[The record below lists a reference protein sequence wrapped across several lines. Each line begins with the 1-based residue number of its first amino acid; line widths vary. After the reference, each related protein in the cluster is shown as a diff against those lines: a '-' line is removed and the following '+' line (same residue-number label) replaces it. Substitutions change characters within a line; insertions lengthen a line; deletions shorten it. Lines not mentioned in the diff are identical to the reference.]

1 MSFMQRLS
9 TFRHSFRFRLLLQL
23 ALLTAATTAA
33 FTLFYVSH
41 EISVYR
47 SQLQRE
53 AQLLADQL
61 AFNAKLPLFA
71 EDRHA
76 LTHLIEDAQQRFP
89 VRMLSIAN
97 NNGVILAAVGDP
109 QVGKESDDIALS
121 VMVTA
126 GDREYA
132 PEALLLGK
140 PPASDEGQAI
150 GRVSVVLETS
160 GLRTRIRNLVAV
172 SVVIGLCFWLVVS
185 TLGYLLLERVT
196 KSFNLLMEGV
206 KEIERGDL
214 TTRIPVMSDDE
225 PGRAAKAINGLA
237 EGLQRREEENLRLQQ
252 ERDSALRLEVQTEKK
267 QIMARLIQT
276 NKMTSLGLLASCMSH
291 EINNPNAT
299 IGLSTHYLSLA
310 WRDALPLLKRSA
322 EEEGDF
328 SLGGIPFSESEHEV
342 MGCVD
347 KIHANSKR
355 IAQVVQ
361 DLRNYSLGMDSE
373 FTPGIDV
380 NALVASAL
388 TILRCYNRLSD
399 SNLSVDTP
407 PELPRITGNQQQLEQ
422 VVVNLLM
429 NAQQALPKGKGN
441 VRLETAYDETA
452 NQVTI
457 SVVDDGEGI
466 AEEVRSRLLEPFV
479 STRISDGG
487 SGLGLYISNF
497 IVSEHKGCLEF
508 QSEVGKGTTVTI
520 RLPAASPPIFHLSS

>member
-1 MSFMQRLS
+1 MSFLEQLS

-23 ALLTAATTAA
+23 ALLTAAITAA

-41 EISVYR
+41 EISTYR

-76 LTHLIEDAQQRFP
+76 LTDLLEDAQQRFP

-97 NNGVILAAVGDP
+97 NNGVILATVGNR
-109 QVGKESDDIALS
+109 KEAKGSNDIARS
-121 VMVTA
+121 VIVTS
-126 GDREYA
+126 GDRGDA
-132 PEALLLGK
+132 PEALLLGR
-140 PPASDEGQAI
+140 PASIEGQAI

-160 GLRTRIRNLVAV
+160 GLRARIRQLVTV
-172 SVVIGLCFWLVVS
+172 SVAIGLCFWIVVS
-185 TLGYLLLERVT
+185 TLGYLLLDRVT

-206 KEIERGDL
+206 KGIERGDL
-214 TTRIPVMSDDE
+214 TTRIPVMSGDE

-237 EGLQRREEENLRLQQ
+237 ESLLWREEENLRLQQ

-299 IGLSTHYLSLA
+299 IGLSAHYLSLA
-310 WRDALPLLKRSA
+310 WHDALPLLKRSA

-328 SLGGIPFSESEHEV
+328 SLGGIPFSASEHEV
-342 MGCVD
+342 IGCVD
-347 KIHANSKR
+347 KIHTNSKR

-380 NALVASAL
+380 NVLVASAL
-388 TILRCYNRLSD
+388 TILRCYNRQSD
-399 SNLSVDTP
+399 TNLLVDTA

-441 VRLETAYDETA
+441 VRVVTAYDETA
-452 NQVTI
+452 HQVTI
-457 SVVDDGEGI
+457 SVADDGEGI
-466 AEEVRSRLLEPFV
+466 AEEVRSRLMEPFV

-497 IVSEHKGCLEF
+497 IVSEHNGCLEF
-508 QSEVGKGTTVTI
+508 QSDVGKGTTVTI
-520 RLPAASPPIFHLSS
+520 RLPAAG

>member
-97 NNGVILAAVGDP
+97 NNGVILATVGYR
-109 QVGKESDDIALS
+109 QVATGDSNDIARS
-121 VMVTA
+121 VIVTA
-126 GDREYA
+126 GDRGYA

-140 PPASDEGQAI
+140 RASDEGQAI

-160 GLRTRIRNLVAV
+160 GLRTRIRDLVAV

-196 KSFNLLMEGV
+196 KSFNLLMQGV
-206 KEIERGDL
+206 KGIERGDL
-214 TTRIPVMSDDE
+214 TTRIPVKSNDE

-237 EGLQRREEENLRLQQ
+237 AGLQRREEENLRLQQ
-252 ERDSALRLEVQTEKK
+252 ERDSALRLEVQEEKK

-299 IGLSTHYLSLA
+299 IGLSAHYLSLA

-328 SLGGIPFSESEHEV
+328 SLGGIPFSESEHEIV
-342 MGCVD
+342 GCVE

-373 FTPGIDV
+373 FRSGIDV
-380 NALVASAL
+380 NVLVASSL
-388 TILRCYNRLSD
+388 TILRCYNRLSE

-422 VVVNLLM
+422 VVINLLM

-441 VRLETAYDETA
+441 IRLTTAYDESA

-457 SVVDDGEGI
+457 AVTDDGEGI

-497 IVSEHKGCLEF
+497 IISEHKGCLEF

-520 RLPAASPPIFHLSS
+520 RLPAASPPTSH